1 MLKLKETFSV
11 LNNRRNSFVIALF
24 AIAIAFSA
32 CGGDS
37 GGGNGDDSPSDPVAP
52 TITTSSLPD
61 GALTVVYNQTLAA
74 TGTTPITWSID
85 SGVLPNGLSLNA
97 STGAITGTPTVANT
111 FNFTVKATNTANSAT
126 KALSITVAAAPVAP
140 SIITTSLPNGT
151 AGTAYSQ
158 TLTATGT
165 APITWTVHSGALPT
179 GLTLSTGGV
188 ISGTPTAANTFNF
201 TVRATNAGGNND
213 RALSIVINPS
223 GGGHTHSFSGSGAFC
238 SCGIS
243 KYDGIKV
250 GNIIWATVNL
260 DENQTFAERSD
271 MLTTYWQWNQSRAWP
286 ATGSM
291 SDLGET
297 WPSINSDTTWDTNV
311 LADILPVGWRLP
323 TRVEMTALAKSGST
337 WRANNADG
345 IGNQRP
351 GRFYGPDHA
360 TATMSNMGNAIFIPA
375 NDRRR
380 STDGSFPGYIDGE
393 YWSSVHSPADVSGNS
408 GWMFSFGNSA
418 TGEALNF
425 INKGSGLNIRL
436 VRDAP

>member
-1 MLKLKETFSV
+1 MIFFLVDIINQIMLKLKETFSV

-97 STGAITGTPTVANT
+97 STGAIT
-111 FNFTVKATNTANSAT
+111 
-126 KALSITVAAAPVAP
+126 
-140 SIITTSLPNGT
+140 
-151 AGTAYSQ
+151 
-158 TLTATGT
+158 
-165 APITWTVHSGALPT
+165 
-179 GLTLSTGGV
+179 
-188 ISGTPTAANTFNF
+188 GTPTAANTFNF

-418 TGEALNF
+418 TGEACQGF
-425 INKGSGLNIRL
+425 
-436 VRDAP
+436 DC